1 MRRIFRHLT
10 NRDLELGVYALVIIV
25 LSVASC
31 AILWVSSGVFRTLW
45 SLICAVVEPLAYG
58 AMASYVL
65 NPLVKFFSHALRR
78 YPRFAEDGM
87 RRRTTA
93 VIITVGLI
101 ALVLFGLLLGLAAML
116 THRIA
121 ALDWSTIE
129 TIFADITGD
138 LNGFLEM
145 VQERLV
151 SWGLISAEREN
162 FLMSAMTNVTNV
174 ASTVLFSVIFA
185 VYFLIDGKRLF
196 AYFRRVAHN
205 VLGGHD
211 VDVTRLMDDAD
222 RVFSGYFRGQAL
234 DAVVVGVLTAIAL
247 SIVGVPYAPVV
258 GLLTGIG
265 NLIPYVGGPVGYGS
279 IIVVCLS
286 EQLWV
291 PMIAGLIAMSVVMF
305 VDGNILNPRLLSN
318 SIEVHP
324 MLVVIALIAGGSVG
338 GIAGMLV
345 AVPVAA
351 WLKIQLDRWMDARE
365 AAGENL
371 VDEIAGAFEDK
382 PAASDEPTRVS

>member
-1 MRRIFRHLT
+1 M
-10 NRDLELGVYALVIIV
+10 
-25 LSVASC
+25 
-31 AILWVSSGVFRTLW
+31 
-45 SLICAVVEPLAYG
+45 
-58 AMASYVL
+58 
-65 NPLVKFFSHALRR
+65 
-78 YPRFAEDGM
+78 
-87 RRRTTA
+87 
-93 VIITVGLI
+93 
-101 ALVLFGLLLGLAAML
+101 
-116 THRIA
+116 
-121 ALDWSTIE
+121 
-129 TIFADITGD
+129 
-138 LNGFLEM
+138 
-145 VQERLV
+145 
-151 SWGLISAEREN
+151 
-162 FLMSAMTNVTNV
+162 
-174 ASTVLFSVIFA
+174 
-185 VYFLIDGKRLF
+185 
-196 AYFRRVAHN
+196 
-205 VLGGHD
+205 
-211 VDVTRLMDDAD
+211 
-222 RVFSGYFRGQAL
+222 
-234 DAVVVGVLTAIAL
+234 
-247 SIVGVPYAPVV
+247 GVPYAPVV

-291 PMIAGLIAMSVVMF
+291 PMIAGILAMSVVMF

-365 AAGENL
+365 AAGDNL